1 MCCILECKCQIAK
14 GTCFVQNVEFY
25 PNKVKVEGCAHPTPA
40 KANTT
45 YTYRRLHGTMT
56 GTLFRPDHFI
66 ITSHW
71 LTLQNWTFHDPQSEI
86 TDLSCSRYRVKA
98 GNHCLLIPT
107 IGAN

>member
-1 MCCILECKCQIAK
+1 M
-14 GTCFVQNVEFY
+14 TFVNLFRVFDD
-25 PNKVKVEGCAHPTPA
+25 KVKAEGCARP
-40 KANTT
+40 T

-56 GTLFRPDHFI
+56 GTLFPPGHFI
-66 ITSHW
+66 TTSHW

-86 TDLSCSRYRVKA
+86 TDLSCSRCRVKA